1 MSLTFEF
8 IQVAMGL
15 RERLSAVPSVHEWQV
30 LFEFCKRQSLFGV
43 GFAAVEKLHKV
54 GVECPSAISLKWER

>member
-1 MSLTFEF
+1 MNLEFEF

-15 RERLSAVPSVHEWQV
+15 RERLSAIPSVHEWQV
-30 LFEFCKRQSLFGV
+30 LFEFCKRQSLLGV

-54 GVECPSAISLKWER
+54 GVECHADILLKW

>member
-1 MSLTFEF
+1 MRLEFEF

-30 LFEFCKRQSLFGV
+30 LFEFCKRQSLLGV

-54 GVECPSAISLKWER
+54 

>member
-1 MSLTFEF
+1 MRLEFEF

-15 RERLSAVPSVHEWQV
+15 RELLSAVPSVHKWQA
-30 LFEFCKRQSLFGV
+30 LFEFCKRQSLLGV

-54 GVECPSAISLKWER
+54 

>member
-15 RERLSAVPSVHEWQV
+15 RERLSAVPSFHKWQA
-30 LFEFCKRQSLFGV
+30 LFEFCKRQSLLGF

-54 GVECPSAISLKWER
+54 GVECPSDIRLKWEG